1 MSTKEPGVNAVSGH
15 DVDLCDG
22 ASTPALKTRTAKPR
36 ETRMEWTYYSDVEV
50 AMQKGRLRFDE
61 AGNIQAYPSHFVSV
75 TWECRNDTR
84 MY

>member
-36 ETRMEWTYYSDVEV
+36 ETRMEWTYYSDVEGGDGRK
-50 AMQKGRLRFDE
+50 AGYGLRSGEYPGLSIAFCLGYLGMQE
-61 AGNIQAYPSHFVSV
+61 
-75 TWECRNDTR
+75 
-84 MY
+84 